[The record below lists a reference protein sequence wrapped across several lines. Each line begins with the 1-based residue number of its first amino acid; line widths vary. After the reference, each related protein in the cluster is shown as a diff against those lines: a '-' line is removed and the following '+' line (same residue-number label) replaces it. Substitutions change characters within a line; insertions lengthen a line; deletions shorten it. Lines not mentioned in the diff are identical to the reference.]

1 MSENQVKNTKYL
13 QSSDSV
19 AIQNGTPVAVVWP
32 TSVIE
37 IEGEL
42 LNALRETGAT
52 FPDTAGALAA
62 IDAAFDQAGDLRAS
76 ETLAR
81 VFALLPGGRRG
92 AELRAALLG
101 TVDGAGAEMAREFN
115 ISPVT
120 WHKAI
125 HRLRNRLFRK
135 TANDRPMCKGSEP
148 ARGKNKIK
156 I

>member
-1 MSENQVKNTKYL
+1 MSDIQVKKSNYL
-13 QSSDSV
+13 QSADNVVPQDGRLVS
-19 AIQNGTPVAVVWP
+19 VVWP
-32 TSVIE
+32 GSVVE

-52 FPDTAGALAA
+52 FPDPPAA
-62 IDAAFDQAGDLRAS
+62 IAAIAAAFDKAGDLRAS
-76 ETLAR
+76 ETLAM
-81 VFALLPGGRRG
+81 VFARLPGGRRG

-125 HRLRNRLFRK
+125 HRLRNRILKK
-135 TANDRPMCKGSEP
+135 TANARPMCIGQ
-148 ARGKNKIK
+148 
-156 I
+156 